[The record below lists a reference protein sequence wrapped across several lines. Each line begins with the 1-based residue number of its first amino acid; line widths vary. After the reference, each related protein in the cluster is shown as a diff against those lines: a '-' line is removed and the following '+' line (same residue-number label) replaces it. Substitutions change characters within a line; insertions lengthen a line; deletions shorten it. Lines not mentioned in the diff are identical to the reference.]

1 MTLRSS
7 MRLTM
12 LAVVALVLAGQAGGC
27 AMVERQE
34 TKSTEQL
41 LSAGGFS
48 IKAADTPEKLSKL
61 QAMKQ
66 RKILRRQG
74 PDGQPQFL
82 FADAT
87 YCRCLYIGNEAAYQS
102 YQKLSVE
109 QQIAE
114 DQQQAELDAS
124 MDSPWAYDWWS
135 VPY

>member
-1 MTLRSS
+1 
-7 MRLTM
+7 M
-12 LAVVALVLAGQAGGC
+12 LAAAFAALLLVHIAGC

-34 TKSTEQL
+34 AKSTEQL

-48 IKAADTPEKLSKL
+48 IKAADTPEQLAKL

-87 YCRCLYIGNEAAYQS
+87 YCRCLYIGNEKTYQE
-102 YQKLSVE
+102 YQRLAVQ
-109 QQIAE
+109 QQIA
-114 DQQQAELDAS
+114 DANQQAELDAS
-124 MDSPWAYDWWS
+124 MDSPWTYDWWS

>member
-1 MTLRSS
+1 
-7 MRLTM
+7 M
-12 LAVVALVLAGQAGGC
+12 LAAIAVMLVCQIGGC
-27 AMVERQE
+27 AMIQRQE
-34 TKSTEQL
+34 THSTEQL

-61 QAMKQ
+61 QSMKQ

-87 YCRCLYIGNEAAYQS
+87 YCRCLYIGDEMAYQT
-102 YQKLSVE
+102 YQRLSVE

-114 DQQQAELDAS
+114 ERQQAELDAS

-135 VPY
+135 APY